1 MSSDYSGG
9 KLKSETRRRLM
20 WQLKQ
25 MTCPVREKD
34 SHLPFIKAQLKLLED
49 TAHRTVES
57 HRSGVTKAA
66 IALYKTHLK
75 NIFRDA
81 IVSFTSLNIKSA
93 QCAILFTKM
102 IHDTATE
109 VEKRQLRESDIDDGL
124 YEFYKTAGW
133 DTYDVFLTLTDDH
146 MDLPYTVF
154 TDEDG
159 HCIPNC
165 KNKAIIVLLG
175 EMTLFEL
182 LWSLS
187 NDLYFVGLPTQTQ
200 YADGR
205 FYIPTTFLEHDLGH
219 MIARLDTVPEA
230 VREEENRN
238 VKKCLLYINDK
249 SKEIQDAVLLFLFLF
264 MHLEVQGD
272 PTVLRVPHTVD
283 SGLFRRDDHPHSRFY
298 KGNIIQRLKS
308 RDDLGGF
315 LPEGHAT
322 TDAALEAWLLS
333 QWLIFIEHWNACL
346 SAEAAEAAVNI
357 EYTKASGNRYLAKT
371 FKNAASWN
379 RRKAT
384 RRASSGK
391 TSSSSK
397 KTSSS
402 KKRTVAPG
410 DSHPPGF

>member
-1 MSSDYSGG
+1 
-9 KLKSETRRRLM
+9 M

-25 MTCPVREKD
+25 MTCPVREIN

-49 TAHRTVES
+49 TARMTVES
-57 HRSGVTKAA
+57 YRPRVPEALMKTYETHVT
-66 IALYKTHLK
+66 
-75 NIFRDA
+75 NIFKDTT
-81 IVSFTSLNIKSA
+81 VSFTSLNIKSA

-102 IHDTATE
+102 FHDTATGD
-109 VEKRQLRESDIDDGL
+109 EKRKLRESDIDDGL
-124 YEFYKTAGW
+124 YKFYKKAGW
-133 DTYDVFLTLTDDH
+133 DTYDVFLKLTDDH

-205 FYIPTTFLEHDLGH
+205 FFIPTTFLEHDLAH
-219 MIARLDTVPEA
+219 ITARLDTVPEG

-272 PTVLRVPHTVD
+272 LTVLRVPHTAT
-283 SGLFRRDDHPHSRFY
+283 SGIFRRDDHPHSRFY
-298 KGNIIQRLKS
+298 KGDIIRRLKS
-308 RDDLGGF
+308 RSDLGGF

-322 TDAALEAWLLS
+322 TDAALEAWLRS
-333 QWLIFIEHWNACL
+333 QWLIFIEHWNASL
-346 SAEAAEAAVNI
+346 RTEAAEALNI
-357 EYTKASGNRYLAKT
+357 EYPNANRIRYLEKT
-371 FKNAASWN
+371 LKNAANWNLRHPKGGRRRN
-379 RRKAT
+379 RRGT
-384 RRASSGK
+384 RRASS
-391 TSSSSK
+391 K
-397 KTSSS
+397 KTG
-402 KKRTVAPG
+402 R
-410 DSHPPGF
+410 

>member
-1 MSSDYSGG
+1 
-9 KLKSETRRRLM
+9 M

-25 MTCPVREKD
+25 MTCPVREIN

-49 TAHRTVES
+49 TARMTVES
-57 HRSGVTKAA
+57 YRPRVPEALMKTYETHVT
-66 IALYKTHLK
+66 
-75 NIFRDA
+75 NIFKDTT
-81 IVSFTSLNIKSA
+81 VSFTSLNIKSA

-102 IHDTATE
+102 FHDTATGD
-109 VEKRQLRESDIDDGL
+109 EKRKLRESDIDDGL
-124 YEFYKTAGW
+124 YKFYKKAGW
-133 DTYDVFLTLTDDH
+133 DTYDVFLKLTDDH

-205 FYIPTTFLEHDLGH
+205 FFIPTTFLEHDLAH
-219 MIARLDTVPEA
+219 ITARLDTVPEG

-249 SKEIQDAVLLFLFLF
+249 SKEIQDAVLLFLFLY

-272 PTVLRVPHTVD
+272 NEALLVPHTAD
-283 SGLFRRDDHPHSRFY
+283 SGLFRPNNPHKFY
-298 KGNIIQRLKS
+298 REDVIRRLKS
-308 RDDLGGF
+308 RSDLGGF
-315 LPEGHAT
+315 LPEGHAV
-322 TDAALEAWLLS
+322 TDVALEAWLRG
-333 QWLIFIEHWNACL
+333 QWAIFVEHWNASL
-346 SAEAAEAAVNI
+346 LEEARDI
-357 EYTKASGNRYLAKT
+357 ENMGPSPTTRARYLAKT
-371 FKNAASWN
+371 ARNASKWN
-379 RRKAT
+379 SRRQSSSRSPHSGSRRKT
-384 RRASSGK
+384 IRQ
-391 TSSSSK
+391 K
-397 KTSSS
+397 K
-402 KKRTVAPG
+402 
-410 DSHPPGF
+410 

>member
-1 MSSDYSGG
+1 
-9 KLKSETRRRLM
+9 M

-25 MTCPVREKD
+25 MTCPVREIN

-49 TAHRTVES
+49 TARMTVES
-57 HRSGVTKAA
+57 YRPRVPEALMKTYETHVT
-66 IALYKTHLK
+66 
-75 NIFRDA
+75 NIFKDTT
-81 IVSFTSLNIKSA
+81 VSFTSLNIKSA

-102 IHDTATE
+102 FHDTATGD
-109 VEKRQLRESDIDDGL
+109 EKRKLRESDIDDGL
-124 YEFYKTAGW
+124 YKFYKKAGW
-133 DTYDVFLTLTDDH
+133 DTYDVFLKLTDDH
-146 MDLPYTVF
+146 MDLPFTVF

-205 FYIPTTFLEHDLGH
+205 FFIPTTFLEHDLAH
-219 MIARLDTVPEA
+219 ITARLDTIPEG

-272 PTVLRVPHTVD
+272 LTVLRVPHTAT
-283 SGLFRRDDHPHSRFY
+283 SGIFRRDDHPHSRFY
-298 KGNIIQRLKS
+298 KGDIIRRLKS
-308 RDDLGGF
+308 RSDLGGF

-333 QWLIFIEHWNACL
+333 QWLIFIEHWNASL
-346 SAEAAEAAVNI
+346 RTEAAEAALNI
-357 EYTKASGNRYLAKT
+357 EYPNANRIRYLEKT
-371 FKNAASWN
+371 LKNAANWNLRHPKGGRRRN
-379 RRKAT
+379 RRGT
-384 RRASSGK
+384 RRASS
-391 TSSSSK
+391 K
-397 KTSSS
+397 KTG
-402 KKRTVAPG
+402 R
-410 DSHPPGF
+410 